1 MPRAGS
7 TLETSGD
14 TCGADAVRCIK
25 APGRTATARSCGCA
39 TERPRH
45 AQRTARALRQR
56 PGGPASLVGC
66 DQRGGAPALS
76 CRRDGALAAHGAAAL
91 GWEEASRL
99 RHETLGWTA
108 IKEGLLGGTFSVSPR
123 SELKE
128 ARLHVAGASTR
139 TPAFAPRSESGRA
152 ERATCSARK
161 AERHAPLSPHCG
173 QPMVRS
179 WRACCGRRGGAGRGV
194 SSWRVCGR
202 RACRTSCGPRG
213 DAGNNP
219 CSRQGDRVVAPA
231 DACSSS
237 RLSLKGVGCPRRGR
251 RGGCAAVTVLVVG
264 SAVTVWGPGSGPHDG
279 ELVAVNLGQVVGH
292 HQ

>member
-1 MPRAGS
+1 MTPIDGLSREPRLQRTRVARRCPRPIWVSLLRGAGRMPRAGS

-25 APGRTATARSCGCA
+25 APGRTATARSCGCT

-123 SELKE
+123 SELEE

-161 AERHAPLSPHCG
+161 AGRRTPAFGQQARCPDQTAPLLMPQREAGPGVTRVACG
-173 QPMVRS
+173 AVETR
-179 WRACCGRRGGAGRGV
+179 
-194 SSWRVCGR
+194 
-202 RACRTSCGPRG
+202 
-213 DAGNNP
+213 
-219 CSRQGDRVVAPA
+219 
-231 DACSSS
+231 
-237 RLSLKGVGCPRRGR
+237 PRRQ
-251 RGGCAAVTVLVVG
+251 
-264 SAVTVWGPGSGPHDG
+264 PGQALHKLRVRARIAG
-279 ELVAVNLGQVVGH
+279 
-292 HQ
+292 